1 MLSDLE
7 NLFKEEMEE
16 LNNAKQRCKESQ
28 DVGNVLIE
36 YFDKL
41 ISSYEKTLRSM
52 MKLTKIS
59 DGQQVYLQQIQ
70 EELRKEIEERKK
82 FEEKLKYYAY
92 TDPMTGVSN
101 RRTGFMVLEEQINNC
116 IRGDNYFSICFI
128 DIDQLR
134 SINDIYGHV
143 EGDNLIKDLVEI
155 IRISIRKDDIISRMG
170 GDEFIII
177 FPKYR
182 YNEAQR
188 IMHGV
193 FKKVQDFNEMNLKP
207 YKISFSHG
215 IKEINEYTT
224 ITNIDEII
232 KGADKIMY
240 ENKTKKTLKKYRFKV
255 KKFKSNKYD
264 I

>member
-1 MLSDLE
+1 MPNDLE

-16 LNNAKQRCKESQ
+16 LNNAKQRYKEAQ
-28 DVGNVLIE
+28 NEGNVLIE

-52 MKLTKIS
+52 MKITKIS

-70 EELRKEIEERKK
+70 EELRKEIEERKR

-134 SINDIYGHV
+134 AINYAYGHV
-143 EGDNLIKDLVEI
+143 EGDHFIKDLVEI

-177 FPKYR
+177 FPKCR
-182 YNEAQR
+182 YNEAQK
-188 IMHGV
+188 IMRQIL
-193 FKKVQDFNEMNLKP
+193 KRLEEFNEMNLKP
-207 YKISFSHG
+207 YKITFSHG
-215 IKEINEYTT
+215 IKEINEYTS

-232 KGADKIMY
+232 KGADRVMY
-240 ENKTKKTLKKYRFKV
+240 ENKTRKKYKFKV
-255 KKFKSNKYD
+255 EKFKSNK
-264 I
+264 